1 MDSLLLALTGLSVT
15 VAIVASTIA
24 WRVTQ
29 ADRRRRADR
38 IAALAA
44 AAGVDALR
52 PAAFA
57 TPAVAPVHAASGPE
71 SDPSEL
77 HEFMPSQAAD
87 AVAAPV
93 SAGIATAPLTPAGMF
108 GRPVVDSGSGG
119 RQHGLMAAAA
129 AFAVIVVVGAATLFI
144 SGRTPATAGAA
155 ARPPL
160 ELVALSHARTDG
172 QLAVSGLVRNPGAGA
187 AVPGVQAE
195 VRVFDA
201 AGILIATR
209 KAAVDVT
216 ALAPGQESAFTVPVG
231 EAATAARYR
240 VSFTTGGSMLPHV
253 DRRTNLP
260 AAVTADAR

>member
-15 VAIVASTIA
+15 VAIVTSTIA

-44 AAGVDALR
+44 AAGLDV
-52 PAAFA
+52 AARSHVQ
-57 TPAVAPVHAASGPE
+57 TPTLTPSAMPEAAG
-71 SDPSEL
+71 DGGHDL
-77 HEFMPSQAAD
+77 HEFMPAPVTD
-87 AVAAPV
+87 ATSAPLAAAPMTE
-93 SAGIATAPLTPAGMF
+93 SGMF

-119 RQHGLMAAAA
+119 RQQGLLAAAA
-129 AFAVIVVVGAATLFI
+129 AFAVIVVAGAGVLFV
-144 SGRTPATAGAA
+144 SGRTPAAA
-155 ARPPL
+155 RAEARPPL

-172 QLAVSGLVRNPGAGA
+172 QLAVSGLVRNPGAA
-187 AVPGVQAE
+187 LAVPDVQAE

-209 KAAVDVT
+209 TGAVDLA

-231 EAATAARYR
+231 AASTAARYR

>member
-1 MDSLLLALTGLSVT
+1 MDSLLLALTGLSMT

-44 AAGVDALR
+44 AAGVEVPR
-52 PAAFA
+52 STTVPAPSLAHA
-57 TPAVAPVHAASGPE
+57 SAPADDQG
-71 SDPSEL
+71 DL
-77 HEFMPSQAAD
+77 HEFMPARRAD
-87 AVAAPV
+87 AVLAPASV
-93 SAGIATAPLTPAGMF
+93 TTAPLATTGMF
-108 GRPVVDSGSGG
+108 GRAMVDSGSGG

-129 AFAVIVVVGAATLFI
+129 AFAVIIVVGAAVLFV
-144 SGRTPATAGAA
+144 SGRTPATARAS

-209 KAAVDVT
+209 QGPVDVT

-231 EAATAARYR
+231 EASTAARYR
-240 VSFTTGGSMLPHV
+240 VSFTAAGSMLPHV

>member
-1 MDSLLLALTGLSVT
+1 MDSLLLALTGLSMT

-44 AAGVDALR
+44 AAGVDAAR
-52 PAAFA
+52 PAAMPGIA
-57 TPAVAPVHAASGPE
+57 GVPAPAGAEG
-71 SDPSEL
+71 DPSEL
-77 HEFMPSQAAD
+77 HEFMPSRAAD
-87 AVAAPV
+87 AVPTPVTAA
-93 SAGIATAPLTPAGMF
+93 SATAPLTPAGMF

-129 AFAVIVVVGAATLFI
+129 AFAVIVIVGASALFV

-172 QLAVSGLVRNPGAGA
+172 QLAVSGLVRNPGAA
-187 AVPGVQAE
+187 SAVPGVQAE

-231 EAATAARYR
+231 EASTAARYR

>member
-15 VAIVASTIA
+15 VAVVASTVA

-38 IAALAA
+38 IAALTA
-44 AAGVDALR
+44 AAGLDGGTNALHDFE
-52 PAAFA
+52 PA
-57 TPAVAPVHAASGPE
+57 PERAPVDGLAS
-71 SDPSEL
+71 
-77 HEFMPSQAAD
+77 
-87 AVAAPV
+87 AAP
-93 SAGIATAPLTPAGMF
+93 ATKTGMF
-108 GRPVVDSGSGG
+108 GRPAVDSGSGG

-129 AFAVIVVVGAATLFI
+129 AFAVIVVVGAATLFV
-144 SGRTPATAGAA
+144 SGRTPAAA
-155 ARPPL
+155 HETARPPL
-160 ELVALSHARTDG
+160 ELVTLSHARTDG
-172 QLAVSGLVRNPGAGA
+172 QLAVSGLVRNPGHAA

-209 KAAVDVT
+209 QATVDVP
-216 ALAPGQESAFTVPVG
+216 ALAPGQESTFTVPLG
-231 EAATAARYR
+231 EATTAARYR
-240 VSFTTGGSMLPHV
+240 VSFTAAGTMLPHV